1 MGGLKGCDEEVDTVT
16 TFAIDAVTFA
26 HSKSTENSVS
36 PNSLGE
42 KTNDRIG
49 NSQLQWKKSN
59 YENRFHL
66 VLKMKVQAS
75 MRNTVLRSQT
85 SPTKRMWA
93 WIWVTQCT
101 LP

>member
-49 NSQLQWKKSN
+49 NSQLQ
-59 YENRFHL
+59 
-66 VLKMKVQAS
+66 
-75 MRNTVLRSQT
+75 
-85 SPTKRMWA
+85 
-93 WIWVTQCT
+93 
-101 LP
+101 